1 MGEESPPR
9 VPLRATRRG
18 QNIIVASSVAATV
31 VFLGAA
37 VGAFFV
43 GQSLAP
49 QTSTGNVTQV
59 QEVLEV
65 ERPVAEFP
73 SLTGG
78 PREPG
83 DASWVDLRGGECLR
97 PFETAFAETFSVVEC
112 STPHDAQVLVAQL
125 VSRDR
130 TEVYPGEAAMA
141 LRAREI
147 CDVSELVNTE
157 YAAEFENLYIE
168 PSYPVTQDQWD
179 EGQRVVWCF
188 VRSGSGEVFEQSF
201 LD

>member
-1 MGEESPPR
+1 MDQESPPR

-18 QNIIVASSVAATV
+18 QNIIVASSVVATL

-37 VGAFFV
+37 LGAFFV

-49 QTSTGNVTQV
+49 QTPAANVTQT
-59 QEVLEV
+59 QEVRDV
-65 ERPVAEFP
+65 ELPVVEFP

-78 PREPG
+78 PRGPG
-83 DASWVDLRGGECLR
+83 DVSWANLRGGECLR

-112 STPHDAQVLVAQL
+112 STPHDAQVVVAQL

-130 TEVYPGEAAMA
+130 TESYPGEAEMA
-141 LRAREI
+141 IRAREI
-147 CDVSELVNTE
+147 CDVSDLINTE
-157 YAAEFENLYIE
+157 YAGEFKDLYVE
-168 PSYPVTQDQWD
+168 PAYPVTQAQWD

-188 VRSGSGEVFEQSF
+188 VRSGSGEIFEQSF
-201 LD
+201 FD

>member
-49 QTSTGNVTQV
+49 QTSTGDVTQV

-83 DASWVDLRGGECLR
+83 DASWADLRGGECLR
-97 PFETAFAETFSVVEC
+97 PFETAFAETFSVVLVIRY
-112 STPHDAQVLVAQL
+112 SDANAKQYPYTFCNKIGCIARIGFSQEDVDLMKAG
-125 VSRDR
+125 DR
-130 TEVYPGEAAMA
+130 AILSITHIQQPEQAITFPMSLAGFTKSYDA
-141 LRAREI
+141 LPAR
-147 CDVSELVNTE
+147 
-157 YAAEFENLYIE
+157 
-168 PSYPVTQDQWD
+168 
-179 EGQRVVWCF
+179 
-188 VRSGSGEVFEQSF
+188 
-201 LD
+201 